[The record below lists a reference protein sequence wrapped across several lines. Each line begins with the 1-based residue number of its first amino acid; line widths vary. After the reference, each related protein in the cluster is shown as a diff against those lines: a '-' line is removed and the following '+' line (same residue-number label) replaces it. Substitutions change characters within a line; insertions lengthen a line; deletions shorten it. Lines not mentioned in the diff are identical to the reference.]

1 MSELTLVALRLGF
14 VLALWLF
21 VIVVVLV
28 LRNDLFGTTVVTRS
42 SRDPR
47 REQRP
52 ASGPIG
58 GAAAEAGT
66 DPAQLRTD
74 PEVTQ
79 AAMVVTAGPGRGTS
93 LTLGSTPILIGRAP
107 ECTLVLDDD
116 YASNRHARVFQ
127 REGEWMVEDL
137 GSTNGTLVSG
147 RRIEGA
153 VPFRPGAQVRIGR
166 TEIELR
172 RGPR

>member
-1 MSELTLVALRLGF
+1 MSELTIVALRLGF
-14 VLALWLF
+14 VLALWVF
-21 VIVVVLV
+21 VVVVLLV

-42 SRDPR
+42 SKDPR

-52 ASGPIG
+52 SADPSHPAKVPTGRTE
-58 GAAAEAGT
+58 AAAIAT
-66 DPAQLRTD
+66 SLL
-74 PEVTQ
+74 
-79 AAMVVTAGPGRGTS
+79 VTAGPLRGTS

-116 YASNRHARVFQ
+116 YASNRHARVFP
-127 REGEWMVEDL
+127 RDGEWMVEDL
-137 GSTNGTLVSG
+137 GSTNGTLLSD

>member
-1 MSELTLVALRLGF
+1 MSELTIVALRLGF
-14 VLALWLF
+14 VLALWVF
-21 VIVVVLV
+21 VIAVLLV
-28 LRNDLFGTTVVTRS
+28 LRNDLFGTTVVTRA
-42 SRDPR
+42 RKDPR

-52 ASGPIG
+52 SADPANPAKVGNG
-58 GAAAEAGT
+58 RT
-66 DPAQLRTD
+66 DPA
-74 PEVTQ
+74 VTVTSL
-79 AAMVVTAGPGRGTS
+79 VVTAGPLRGTS
-93 LTLGSTPILIGRAP
+93 LTLGSTPVLIGRAP

-127 REGEWMVEDL
+127 RNGEWMVEDL
-137 GSTNGTLVSG
+137 GSTNGTLVSD

-153 VPFRPGAQVRIGR
+153 VAFRPGAQVRIGR